1 MNTVKTNIKKGVLV
15 SVILTLLLFFFINIA
30 NYIICYKSQTLLYA
44 SIKEVPYN
52 KVGLLLGT
60 SKYAI
65 SGQVN
70 PFYKYRVNAAYELF
84 KNNKIDYIL
93 VSGDNSTNYYNEPK
107 KFKEDLIS
115 KGIPENRI
123 ILDYAGFRTLD
134 SVVRANE
141 VFKENNITVISQ
153 KFHNERA
160 VYLAYKHNINAI
172 GYNAKDVSGKY
183 GLKTH
188 LREYLARVKV
198 FIDLLFNIQPK
209 FLGDPILIPEVT
221 S

>member
-1 MNTVKTNIKKGVLV
+1 M
-15 SVILTLLLFFFINIA
+15 
-30 NYIICYKSQTLLYA
+30 
-44 SIKEVPYN
+44 
-52 KVGLLLGT
+52 LLGT

-70 PFYKYRVNAAYELF
+70 LFYKYRITAAYELF
-84 KNNKIDYIL
+84 QNKKIDYIL

-115 KGIPENRI
+115 IGIPEDRI

-134 SVVRANE
+134 SVVRSSE
-141 VFKENNITVISQ
+141 VFKENKITIISQ

-160 VYLAYKHNINAI
+160 VYLAYKHNIKAI
-172 GYNAKDVSGKY
+172 AFNAKDVSGRY

-188 LREYLARVKV
+188 LREYFARVKV
-198 FIDLLFNIQPK
+198 FIDLLFNVQPK
-209 FLGDPILIPEVT
+209 FLGDPILIPEVIN
-221 S
+221 